1 MHDKSILLQYGYLIL
16 ANFSQMSA
24 MVKRL
29 AYEDEKLTESL
40 LNELLSKFAKS
51 SKWVGRQT

>member
-1 MHDKSILLQYGYLIL
+1 MWLVDSCK
-16 ANFSQMSA
+16 FSQMSA

-40 LNELLSKFAKS
+40 LNELLTKFAKS